1 MIDIA
6 RSHESRGPISVS
18 DSLQRKK
25 MRVKFANKEITESA
39 NQSITTRHRSK

>member
-25 MRVKFANKEITESA
+25 MSVKFANQEITESA
-39 NQSITTRHRSK
+39 NQNITTIIV